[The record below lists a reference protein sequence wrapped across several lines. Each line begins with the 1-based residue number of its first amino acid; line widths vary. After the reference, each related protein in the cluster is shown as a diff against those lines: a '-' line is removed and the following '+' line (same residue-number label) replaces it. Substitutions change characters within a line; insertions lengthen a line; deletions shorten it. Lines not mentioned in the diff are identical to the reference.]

1 MDYDLKTALTA
12 RPKSKFG
19 IIKCCL
25 MSVNFYHE
33 YLLKEVSSMTLT
45 NTRRNLQHIRIAQLS
60 VALRLI
66 TAGAWEQLALNI
78 AVLTTIFSMK

>member
-1 MDYDLKTALTA
+1 
-12 RPKSKFG
+12 
-19 IIKCCL
+19 

-78 AVLTTIFSMK
+78 AMLTTIFSMK